1 MKKIIAVIVICVI
14 SLSLFSC
21 GEKDFVNA
29 SYIVKLKSENGFIIN
44 LDTDEI
50 RYFGGRGDDI
60 VYPASTTKLLTSLA
74 ALGLMPPDE
83 LITPGDEVYLPLDGS
98 SFAYIRP
105 NHTLTLEMLVEGMII
120 PSGNDAAYAAAAGCG
135 YILLEDSSADY
146 TDAVAAFVKYMNSY
160 AENLGCTNTNFTS
173 PDGFAGSEHYSTLH
187 DMALISKAAAENEI
201 ITEYAKL
208 LSDDVTYAS
217 GHINTWV
224 NTNKMLDPDSKYY
237 CKDVVGLKTGS
248 LEDSFSLV
256 VLYNDGELRL
266 IIGLFGA
273 KKDSDRYTDALN
285 IIEAE
290 KEVFRTNK

>member
-1 MKKIIAVIVICVI
+1 
-14 SLSLFSC
+14 
-21 GEKDFVNA
+21 
-29 SYIVKLKSENGFIIN
+29 
-44 LDTDEI
+44 
-50 RYFGGRGDDI
+50 
-60 VYPASTTKLLTSLA
+60 
-74 ALGLMPPDE
+74 
-83 LITPGDEVYLPLDGS
+83 
-98 SFAYIRP
+98 
-105 NHTLTLEMLVEGMII
+105 
-120 PSGNDAAYAAAAGCG
+120 AAAAGCG
-135 YILLEDSSADY
+135 YVLLDDSSADY
-146 TDAVAAFVKYMNSY
+146 TDAVAAFVEYMNSY
-160 AENLGCTNTNFTS
+160 AKNLGCTNTNFTT
-173 PDGFAGSEHYSTLH
+173 PDGFAGNEHYSTLH

-217 GHINTWV
+217 GHVNTWV

-256 VLYNDGELRL
+256 VFYDDGELRL

-285 IIEAE
+285 IIDAE